1 MVKGRNVRQRK
12 LDIERRQV
20 LIELPQRAGSDDGR
34 SNDRPPLDPCES
46 DRRRGRAQVV
56 CGLSQLVDE
65 RVVFLGEGP
74 DHLFAPIS
82 LRRPPCVLAGVL
94 ARERAAVKWTP
105 WGHPQAEFLSHR
117 YQFPLHSSLKKRVL
131 DLQAN
136 ERGPSPELRD
146 GLCRCHFPGG
156 GLRAADVAYLARGHH
171 AVNRPHPL
179 SAMRPLF
186 LLSPP

>member
-1 MVKGRNVRQRK
+1 MVKGRHLRQRK
-12 LDIERRQV
+12 LYIERSQV
-20 LIELPQRAGSDDGR
+20 LIELPQRAGAGEGR
-34 SNDRPPLDPCES
+34 SNGGPPLHPGQS
-46 DRRRGRAQVV
+46 PRRRRRAQFV
-56 CGLSQLVDE
+56 CDLSKLIDE

-146 GLCRCHFPGG
+146 GLCLCHFPGG
-156 GLRAADVAYLARGHH
+156 GIGE
-171 AVNRPHPL
+171 
-179 SAMRPLF
+179 
-186 LLSPP
+186 